1 MAAPGCGAGRRDELK
16 ILTVEY
22 RELRTTHGYNNKTIG
37 AVAEVQ
43 PGQTPQETL
52 AALQAWIAGQF
63 DDETERIRLR
73 ERVSDLEWQEENLQR
88 KVALVERKWKAFTDF
103 LARLGIERPEEIPDD
118 LKDLP
123 F

>member
-1 MAAPGCGAGRRDELK
+1 MK

-22 RELRTTHGYNNKTIG
+22 RELRTTQGYNNKTIG
-37 AVAEVQ
+37 AVAEIA
-43 PGQTPQETL
+43 PGQAPE
-52 AALQAWIAGQF
+52 AALLDLQTWVAGQF
-63 DDETERIRLR
+63 GDDEQVRLRR

-103 LARLGIERPEEIPDD
+103 LEKLGIERPDGIPDD